1 MKRKADCDAK
11 EEVEAHR
18 MKIMRST
25 MALVRNDADDTK
37 KQASLKAKKELLVSL
52 TEEFNEQVLGEIHE
66 KMSELP
72 ESIKKE
78 VKEKVQSISLGPVEW
93 FSDKLEGYL
102 NEINAQINWDRL
114 ASFLS
119 NVPTSWE
126 IKLKSSE
133 IFLAIFLLQKLGTF
147 RLGNFRLG
155 LTFII

>member
-1 MKRKADCDAK
+1 
-11 EEVEAHR
+11 
-18 MKIMRST
+18 

-102 NEINAQINWDRL
+102 NEINAQIN
-114 ASFLS
+114 
-119 NVPTSWE
+119 
-126 IKLKSSE
+126 
-133 IFLAIFLLQKLGTF
+133 
-147 RLGNFRLG
+147 
-155 LTFII
+155 

>member
-1 MKRKADCDAK
+1 MYENNRDSNYCDLYLHSDARRKIFAIEQMRRAMKRKADCDAK

-102 NEINAQINWDRL
+102 NEINAQIN
-114 ASFLS
+114 
-119 NVPTSWE
+119 
-126 IKLKSSE
+126 
-133 IFLAIFLLQKLGTF
+133 
-147 RLGNFRLG
+147 
-155 LTFII
+155 